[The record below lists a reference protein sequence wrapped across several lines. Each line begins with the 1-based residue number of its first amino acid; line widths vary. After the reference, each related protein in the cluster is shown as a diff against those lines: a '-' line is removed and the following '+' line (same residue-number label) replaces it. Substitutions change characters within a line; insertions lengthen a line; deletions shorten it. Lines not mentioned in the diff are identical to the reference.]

1 MALSAKR
8 LIIKRLIVSLFF
20 VVLGSLAGFYY
31 YAIRDPYSKTIT
43 RLDIRPPQ
51 QPLLRVGFSARKIT
65 PQLPDSWVDHNKD
78 GRYNPE
84 DGDSFTDGN
93 NNGKLDRVWLAGY
106 HNNRPAAGIHDD
118 LWARTVVF
126 DDGQTRLAF
135 TAIDAIGLFLHD
147 VEATRQLV
155 NDTLRI
161 DYLAIH
167 ATHVHSAPDLMGL
180 WGQKRFRSGV
190 DKAYLKFVQQQI
202 ALSAE
207 DAVRRL
213 RPARLRFAVGFF
225 EDDKT
230 QNDTRHP
237 VTPDPYLFVMHAL
250 DKESGNP
257 LGSIVQWSNHPE
269 TMGSNNLLITSDFP
283 HYVREGMEIGYFH
296 DTLLHTFGPGGIS
309 IYANGALGGLMTTR
323 AETAVPDPFG
333 DSLFVI
339 PSVAKIRAQGYRIA
353 REAQKV
359 LETQGKEVENAGIRL
374 KVQTLFLPI
383 DNPLF
388 RWASLTGLMGRGMS
402 GWMKKRSEIA
412 GWQIGPASFAT
423 LPGEMYPE
431 MVNGGVLALRG
442 NDFNLTRPVEDP
454 SMRRIMPGEFK
465 FIFGTTNDE
474 IGYVIPKSQW
484 DAKPPYSFR
493 SKPQYGEENS
503 LGPETGPLLHRAF
516 VDLWK
521 ALN

>member
-1 MALSAKR
+1 MAISAKR
-8 LIIKRLIVSLFF
+8 LTLKRL
-20 VVLGSLAGFYY
+20 VVIFCIIFAGALGGVYFC
-31 YAIRDPYSKTIT
+31 AIRDPYSGTRT
-43 RLDIRPPQ
+43 RLDIKPPQ
-51 QPLLRVGFSARKIT
+51 QPRLRVGFSAKKIT
-65 PQLPDSWVDHNKD
+65 PALPDSWIDSNGD
-78 GRYNPE
+78 ARYNPA
-84 DGDSFTDGN
+84 DGDSFSDLNG
-93 NNGKLDRVWLAGY
+93 NGKFDKVWLAGY

-147 VEATRQLV
+147 VETTRNLLS
-155 NDTLRI
+155 DSLRV

-180 WGQKRFRSGV
+180 WGKSRFRSGV
-190 DKAYLKFVQQQI
+190 DKAYLAFVQQQI
-202 ALSAE
+202 ALSVKE
-207 DAVRRL
+207 AVGAL
-213 RPARLRFAVGFF
+213 RPARLRFAVSFF
-225 EDDKT
+225 EDDST
-230 QNDTRHP
+230 QNDSRHP
-237 VTPDPYLFVMHAL
+237 ITTDPYLFVMHAL
-250 DKESGNP
+250 DSESGNP

-283 HYVREGMEIGYFH
+283 HYIREAMEIGYFH

-309 IYANGALGGLMTTR
+309 LYANGALGGLMTTR
-323 AETAVPDPFG
+323 PQTAIPDPFG
-333 DSLFVI
+333 DSLFVE
-339 PSVAKIRAQGYRIA
+339 PSTAKIRAQGYRIA
-353 REAQKV
+353 KEAQRV
-359 LETQGKEVENAGIRL
+359 LEIHGKDVENTGIRL
-374 KVQTLFLPI
+374 KVETIFLPI

-388 RWASLTGLMGRGMS
+388 RWASLTGMMGRGMS

-412 GWQIGPASFAT
+412 GWQLGPASFAT

-431 MVNGGVLALRG
+431 MVNGGSLALRG
-442 NDFNLTRPVEDP
+442 NDFDLTRPAEEP

-465 FIFGTTNDE
+465 FVFGTTNDE

-516 VDLWK
+516 LELWK
-521 ALN
+521 DMQ